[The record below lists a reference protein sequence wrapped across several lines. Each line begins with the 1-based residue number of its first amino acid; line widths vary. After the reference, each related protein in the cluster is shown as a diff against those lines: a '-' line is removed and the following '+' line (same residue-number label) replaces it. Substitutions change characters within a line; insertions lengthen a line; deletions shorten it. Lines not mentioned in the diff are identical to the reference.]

1 MILLVSKHLDFD
13 ENWVFGINSVSFAF
27 KRMDLIDLK
36 VMAME

>member
-13 ENWVFGINSVSFAF
+13 ENWVFGINSAFFAF